1 MLKNPYVDVFGH
13 PGANCYRFDYERVV
27 PLFKDSGKYIEFN
40 ASSVTF
46 REGAAENMFTIAKLC
61 KEHRVE
67 VIVNTDAHSPFRV
80 GEFEKATEDVYKRQV
95 LALVAALSVAV
106 GASNR
111 LYEWLTAVVK
121 GCFAPLT
128 LALLPLLYVLYKRAT
143 NGGEKRRG
151 GARGEAVH

>member
-1 MLKNPYVDVFGH
+1 MHPEVIAPGSVEENTEAVLNLLKNPYVDVFGH

-67 VIVNTDAHSPFRV
+67 VIVNTDAHSPFRW
-80 GEFEKATEDVYKRQV
+80 GNLKRPPT
-95 LALVAALSVAV
+95 S
-106 GASNR
+106 SRPPIFPKN
-111 LYEWLTAVVK
+111 
-121 GCFAPLT
+121 
-128 LALLPLLYVLYKRAT
+128 
-143 NGGEKRRG
+143 
-151 GARGEAVH
+151 